1 MVRRMSW
8 ALAILVAI
16 LVVDIIFRDSL
27 DGQIRLM
34 VTLGGLAVVGLL
46 MMFAYYEWK
55 ADLLVITNK
64 RLISHRGI
72 GNRTVKMFML
82 DNVMY
87 VYVTQTGMGRIL
99 DYARVE
105 VVAPGGKGE
114 EVLERAP
121 RPHEL
126 CAEIMELSRAKA

>member
-34 VTLGGLAVVGLL
+34 VTLGGLAIVGLL

-72 GNRTVKMFML
+72 GNRTVRL
-82 DNVMY
+82 RDPDRHGPHPRLRAGGGGRARGQGRGGAGAGTETPRALRGDHGAV
-87 VYVTQTGMGRIL
+87 QGEGMSAQAA
-99 DYARVE
+99 D
-105 VVAPGGKGE
+105 
-114 EVLERAP
+114 
-121 RPHEL
+121 
-126 CAEIMELSRAKA
+126 